1 MALAEAIREAMSA
14 VMDGEASEMDLAR
27 VLRAV
32 DEDPEARRYWQR
44 LHQSRAGLKGGL
56 PVDDIDVSQ
65 AVRTQLDSARP
76 RRLAPLTSLAV
87 AASVTLAVVFGGQL
101 VEQADVASPVNQ
113 LPGMVMPVRGA
124 APVQA
129 SFGATPTAP
138 TRQQAVSGNPNAVA
152 QGIYEQLAKER
163 LRRYGEQ
170 HAQETSPYQTSVLL
184 PLARVPDLDP

>member
-1 MALAEAIREAMSA
+1 MALAESIREAMSA

-44 LHQSRAGLKGGL
+44 LHQSRVGLKGGL
-56 PVDDIDVSQ
+56 PLNNIDVSQ
-65 AVRTQLDSARP
+65 AVREQLDTVPS
-76 RRLAPLTSLAV
+76 RRLGPLTSLAV
-87 AASVTLAVVFGGQL
+87 AASVTLAVVFGGQIL
-101 VEQADVASPVNQ
+101 GQVDGASPVNQ

-129 SFGATPTAP
+129 SFGGASTAP
-138 TRQQAVSGNPNAVA
+138 ARHSATTANASAVT
-152 QGIYEQLAKER
+152 QGIYQQLAQER
-163 LRRYGEQ
+163 LRRFGQQ
-170 HAQETSPYQTSVLL
+170 HAQETSAYQTSVFL